1 MAATTTATATEQ
13 ARPAF
18 ALSGKAKEAI
28 KVGLAI
34 VVTYWLALKFSWMS
48 PTWAGIAVAVISQPG
63 EGQSLYKGLL
73 RAIGTF
79 LAFFSSLAL
88 LALFPQDRW
97 MLFVGVSPVLGFFAY
112 KMKGENDYLWYVAGF
127 VTVMIITAG
136 PQQPGHAFEFA
147 AYRTMETLIGIGVWA
162 VISSLL
168 WPVTNLGAL
177 KSATDALLDAQAQ
190 VTQHGLEL
198 ISHRGATG
206 SPPELLAQEAQLVA
220 KVGSLINVAASE
232 TYEVRVVRRS
242 WMALQQASL
251 KFMHISNRLRL
262 GAEDLEQID
271 MDAVLPGLP
280 DLSAELDARF
290 AEARSLL
297 AGKPSARSCR
307 DISLE
312 LDRQAIEPLDHF
324 QRAAVEVART
334 ELEQLDAQTRKM
346 VASLRDITGEEGQV
360 AEGKAPPDA
369 KQLRGPAGLRPIDRD
384 QLVAAAFVV
393 TSLWASAL
401 VWIYVN
407 PPGHVAW
414 VQFVPTL
421 ALAAMR
427 VPHVRFFPLRLF
439 VYAYLVGVVVYVFIM
454 PHLSGFVQLGALLFL
469 FTYLTDYYFAV
480 GRMPLLLAMFIM
492 LGITNQQSYDFASMA
507 NNYLFTMMGIMMAF
521 GLTYMVGSPRPE
533 KAFLHQTQRFFRSC
547 EFLVSHLQPPASFVG
562 QVREA
567 YYRNVLRTLPAKMR
581 VWATRIDAKAFPNNS
596 PEQVAG
602 LLEAL
607 QLLAYRIDDLLDG
620 RSASAAKVLAG
631 QLGDSAREWRA
642 LVDQAFHQWSEVPEA
657 DAAPELME
665 RLSGHVAGL
674 NAHIE
679 RLFNQPGRAEL
690 SDAEGRRFYR
700 LLGTYRG
707 VARAGLVY
715 AKQARAVDWAEW
727 REERFE

>member
-1 MAATTTATATEQ
+1 MEAATTAGSIEQ

-18 ALSGKAKEAI
+18 ALSGNAKEAI

-48 PTWAGIAVAVISQPG
+48 PTWAAIAVAVISQPG

-79 LAFFSSLAL
+79 LAFFSSLVL

-97 MLFVGVSPVLGFFAY
+97 MLFVGVSPVLGYFAY
-112 KMKGENDYLWYVAGF
+112 KMKGENDYLWFVAGF

-168 WPVTNLGAL
+168 WPVTNLAAL
-177 KSATDALLDAQAQ
+177 KSATDALLDAQCQLA
-190 VTQHGLEL
+190 QHGFEL
-198 ISHRGATG
+198 ISGREAAG

-232 TYEVRVVRRS
+232 TYEVRIVRRS

-262 GAEDLEQID
+262 GAEDLERID
-271 MDAVLPGLP
+271 MVAVLPGLP
-280 DLSAELDARF
+280 DLSAELSARF
-290 AEARSLL
+290 TEARSLL
-297 AGKPSARSCR
+297 AGKPSTRPCR
-307 DISLE
+307 DVPLE
-312 LDRQAIEPLDHF
+312 LDPQAIEHLDHF

-334 ELEQLDAQTRKM
+334 ELEQLDAQTRTT
-346 VASLRDITGEEGQV
+346 VASLRDITGEGQV
-360 AEGKAPPDA
+360 AEGNAPPDA
-369 KQLRGPAGLRPIDRD
+369 KQLRGPMGLRPIDRD
-384 QLVAAAFVV
+384 QLVAAGFVV
-393 TSLWASAL
+393 ASVWVSAL
-401 VWIYVN
+401 IWIYVN

-427 VPHVRFFPLRLF
+427 MPHVRFFPLRLMG
-439 VYAYLVGVVVYVFIM
+439 YAFLVGMGVYVFIM
-454 PHLSGFVQLGALLFL
+454 PHLSGFVQLGALLFT
-469 FTYLTDYYFAV
+469 FTFLTDYYFAA
-480 GRMPLLLAMFIM
+480 GRMPLLLSMLIMF
-492 LGITNQQSYDFASMA
+492 GITNEQSYNFASMA
-507 NNYLFTMMGIMMAF
+507 NSYLYTMMGIIVTFA
-521 GLTYMVGSPRPE
+521 LTYMVGSPRPE
-533 KAFLHQTQRFFRSC
+533 KTFLHQTQRFFQSC
-547 EFLVSHLQPPASFVG
+547 EFLVSHLDRPESFVG

-567 YYRNVLRTLPAKMR
+567 YYRNVLRTLPAKMG
-581 VWATRIDAKAFPNNS
+581 VWAKRIDAKAFPKNS

-620 RSASAAKVLAG
+620 RSSSSAKVLAG
-631 QLGDSAREWRA
+631 ELGDSVREWRA
-642 LVDQAFHQWSEVPEA
+642 VVDQAFHQWSEVPEA
-657 DAAPELME
+657 DPGPELME
-665 RLSGHVAGL
+665 RLSRQV
-674 NAHIE
+674 
-679 RLFNQPGRAEL
+679 AEL
-690 SDAEGRRFYR
+690 NPRIEELFTHSGRDEITDAEGRSFYR

-715 AKQARAVDWAEW
+715 ARQARAVDWAEW

>member
-1 MAATTTATATEQ
+1 MAATTTAGSIEQ
-13 ARPAF
+13 GRRAF

-48 PTWAGIAVAVISQPG
+48 PTWAAIAVAVISQPG

-79 LAFFSSLAL
+79 LAFFSSLVL

-97 MLFVGVSPVLGFFAY
+97 MLFVGVSPVLGYFAY

-168 WPVTNLGAL
+168 WPVTNLGVL
-177 KSATDALLDAQAQ
+177 KSATDALLDAQRQ
-190 VTQHGLEL
+190 VAQHGFEL
-198 ISHRGATG
+198 LSQREGAG
-206 SPPELLAQEAQLVA
+206 SPPALLAQEAQLVA

-232 TYEVRVVRRS
+232 TYEVRIVRRS
-242 WMALQQASL
+242 WLALQQASL
-251 KFMHISNRLRL
+251 KFMHTANRLRL

-271 MDAVLPGLP
+271 MDAALPALP
-280 DLSAELDARF
+280 DLSAELGARF

-297 AGKPSARSCR
+297 AGKPSSRPCR
-307 DISLE
+307 EVSLE
-312 LDRQAIEPLDHF
+312 IDRQAIEHLDHF

-334 ELEQLDAQTRKM
+334 ELEQLDAQTRTM
-346 VASLRDITGEEGQV
+346 VYAVGEIAGGREAV
-360 AEGKAPPDA
+360 AGKAPQSTKP
-369 KQLRGPAGLRPIDRD
+369 LRGPAGLRPIDRD
-384 QLVAAAFVV
+384 QLIAAAFVV
-393 TSLWASAL
+393 ASVWVSAFI
-401 VWIYVN
+401 WIYIN

-427 VPHVRFFPLRLF
+427 MPHVRFFPLRLMG
-439 VYAYLVGVVVYVFIM
+439 YAFLVGMGVYVFIM
-454 PHLSGFVQLGALLFL
+454 PHLSGFVQLAALLFA
-469 FTYLTDYYFAV
+469 FTFLTDYYFAA
-480 GRMPLLLAMFIM
+480 GRMPLLLSMLIMF
-492 LGITNQQSYDFASMA
+492 GITNEQSYNFASMA
-507 NNYLFTMMGIMMAF
+507 NSYLYTMMGIIVTFA
-521 GLTYMVGSPRPE
+521 LTYMVGSPRPE
-533 KAFLHQTQRFFRSC
+533 KTFLQQTQRFFRSC
-547 EFLVSHLQPPASFVG
+547 EFLVSHLDPPESFVG

-567 YYRNVLRTLPAKMR
+567 YYRNVLRTLPAKMCI
-581 VWATRIDAKAFPNNS
+581 WAKRIDAKAFPKNS
-596 PEQVAG
+596 PGQVAG

-607 QLLAYRIDDLLDG
+607 QLLAYRVDDLLG
-620 RSASAAKVLAG
+620 SRGESAAKVLAG
-631 QLGDSAREWRA
+631 DLGESVREWRA
-642 LVDQAFHQWSEVPEA
+642 VVDQAFHNWSEVPET
-657 DAAPELME
+657 DAAPEQMD
-665 RLSGHVAGL
+665 RFSGHVAGL
-674 NAHIE
+674 NARIE
-679 RLFNQPGRAEL
+679 QLFNQSGRAEI
-690 SDAEGRRFYR
+690 SDAEGRSFYR

-715 AKQARAVDWAEW
+715 AKQARAIDWAEW

>member
-1 MAATTTATATEQ
+1 MAATTTVTPVEQ
-13 ARPAF
+13 GRLAF
-18 ALSGKAKEAI
+18 ALSDKAKEAI

-79 LAFFSSLAL
+79 LAFFSSLVL

-97 MLFVGVSPVLGFFAY
+97 MLFVGVSPVLGYFAY

-127 VTVMIITAG
+127 VMVMIITAG
-136 PQQPGHAFEFA
+136 PQEPGHAFEFA

-177 KSATDALLDAQAQ
+177 KSATDALLDAQGQ
-190 VTQHGLEL
+190 VAQHGFEL
-198 ISHRGATG
+198 LSHREVTG
-206 SPPELLAQEAQLVA
+206 SPPELLAQEAQLVVE
-220 KVGSLINVAASE
+220 VGSLITAAASE
-232 TYEVRVVRRS
+232 TYEVRIVRRS
-242 WMALQQASL
+242 WLALQQASL

-262 GAEDLEQID
+262 GAEDLAQID
-271 MDAVLPGLP
+271 MDSVLPGLP
-280 DLSAELDARF
+280 GLSLELDARF

-297 AGKPSARSCR
+297 AGKPSTRPCQDVA
-307 DISLE
+307 LE
-312 LDRQAIEPLDHF
+312 LDRQAIEHLDHF
-324 QRAAVEVART
+324 QRAALEVART
-334 ELEQLDAQTRKM
+334 ELVQLDAQTRKM
-346 VASLRDITGEEGQV
+346 VDSVGNIASGRPVVAGE
-360 AEGKAPPDA
+360 APQSA
-369 KQLRGPAGLRPIDRD
+369 KPLRGPAGLRPIDRD
-384 QLVAAAFVV
+384 QLVAAVFVV
-393 TSLWASAL
+393 ASVWVSAL
-401 VWIYVN
+401 IWIYVN

-427 VPHVRFFPLRLF
+427 MPHVRFFPLR
-439 VYAYLVGVVVYVFIM
+439 VIGYAFLVGMGVYVFIM
-454 PHLSGFVQLGALLFL
+454 PHLSGFVQLAALLFA
-469 FTYLTDYYFAV
+469 FTFLTDYYFAA
-480 GRMPLLLAMFIM
+480 GRMPLLLSMLIMF
-492 LGITNQQSYDFASMA
+492 GITNQQSYDFAGMA
-507 NNYLFTMMGIMMAF
+507 NNYLFTMMGITMTF

-533 KAFLHQTQRFFRSC
+533 KTFLHQTQRFFRSC
-547 EFLVSHLQPPASFVG
+547 EFLVSHLDPPRTFVG

-567 YYRNVLRTLPAKMR
+567 YYRNVLRTLPAKMG
-581 VWATRIDAKAFPNNS
+581 VWSKRIDAKAFPKNS

-607 QLLAYRIDDLLDG
+607 QLPAYRIDDLLDG
-620 RSASAAKVLAG
+620 RSSSSAEVLAG
-631 QLGDSAREWRA
+631 DLGDSIREWRA
-642 LVDQAFHQWSEVPEA
+642 VVEQAFHQWSEVPEA
-657 DAAPELME
+657 DPEPELMG
-665 RLSGHVAGL
+665 RLSGHVDGL
-674 NAHIE
+674 KARIE
-679 RLFNQPGRAEL
+679 QLIDQSGRDEI
-690 SDAEGRRFYR
+690 SDAEGRSFYR

-715 AKQARAVDWAEW
+715 AKQARAIDWAEW

>member
-1 MAATTTATATEQ
+1 MAATTTATPIEHGAS
-13 ARPAF
+13 AF

-79 LAFFSSLAL
+79 LAFFWSLVL

-97 MLFVGVSPVLGFFAY
+97 MLFVGVSPVLGYIAY

-232 TYEVRVVRRS
+232 TYEVRTVRRS
-242 WMALQQASL
+242 WLALQQASL
-251 KFMHISNRLRL
+251 KFMHTSNRLRL
-262 GAEDLEQID
+262 GAEDLAQID
-271 MDAVLPGLP
+271 MVAVLPGLA
-280 DLSAELDARF
+280 DLSAELGARF
-290 AEARSLL
+290 AEARGLL
-297 AGKPSARSCR
+297 AGKPSTRPCQ
-307 DISLE
+307 DVSLE
-312 LDRQAIEPLDHF
+312 LDRQAIEPLDQF

-334 ELEQLDAQTRKM
+334 ELEQLDAQTRSM
-346 VASLRDITGEEGQV
+346 VDAVGEIAGGREAVTG
-360 AEGKAPPDA
+360 KPPQST
-369 KQLRGPAGLRPIDRD
+369 KPLRGPAGLRPIDRD

-393 TSLWASAL
+393 ASVWVSAL
-401 VWIYVN
+401 IWIYVN

-427 VPHVRFFPLRLF
+427 MPHVRFFPLR
-439 VYAYLVGVVVYVFIM
+439 VMGYAFLVGMGVYVFIM
-454 PHLSGFVQLGALLFL
+454 PHLSGFIQLAALLFL
-469 FTYLTDYYFAV
+469 FTYLTDYYFAA

-492 LGITNQQSYDFASMA
+492 LGITNEQSYNFAGMA
-507 NNYLFTMMGIMMAF
+507 NSYLYTMMGIIVTFA
-521 GLTYMVGSPRPE
+521 LTYMIGSPRPE

-547 EFLVSHLQPPASFVG
+547 EFLVSHLDPPESFVG

-567 YYRNVLRTLPAKMR
+567 YYRNVLRTLPAKMG
-581 VWATRIDAKAFPNNS
+581 VWAKGIDAKAFPKNS

-607 QLLAYRIDDLLDG
+607 QLLAYRIDDLLDA
-620 RSASAAKVLAG
+620 RSEPAARGLAG
-631 QLGDSAREWRA
+631 ELGDSVHEWRA
-642 LVDQAFHQWSEVPEA
+642 VVDQAFRQWSEVPEA
-657 DAAPELME
+657 DPGPELME
-665 RLSGHVAGL
+665 RLSGQVAAL
-674 NAHIE
+674 NAGIE
-679 RLFNQPGRAEL
+679 QLFHPSRRGEI
-690 SDAEGRRFYR
+690 SDAEGRSFYR

-715 AKQARAVDWAEW
+715 AKQARAIDWAEW

>member
-79 LAFFSSLAL
+79 LAFFSSLVL

-97 MLFVGVSPVLGFFAY
+97 MLFVGVSPVLGYFAY

-168 WPVTNLGAL
+168 WPVTNLGVL
-177 KSATDALLDAQAQ
+177 KSATDALLDAQRQ
-190 VTQHGLEL
+190 VAQHGFEL
-198 ISHRGATG
+198 LSQREGAG
-206 SPPELLAQEAQLVA
+206 SPPALLAQEAQLVA

-232 TYEVRVVRRS
+232 TYEVRIVRRS
-242 WMALQQASL
+242 WLALQQASL
-251 KFMHISNRLRL
+251 KFMHTANRLRL

-271 MDAVLPGLP
+271 MDAALPALP
-280 DLSAELDARF
+280 DLSAELGARF

-297 AGKPSARSCR
+297 AGKPSSRPCR
-307 DISLE
+307 EVSLE
-312 LDRQAIEPLDHF
+312 IDRQAIEHLDHF

-334 ELEQLDAQTRKM
+334 ELEQLDAQTRTM
-346 VASLRDITGEEGQV
+346 VYAVGEIAGGREAV
-360 AEGKAPPDA
+360 AGKAPQSTKP
-369 KQLRGPAGLRPIDRD
+369 LRGPAGLRPIDRD
-384 QLVAAAFVV
+384 QLIAAAFVV
-393 TSLWASAL
+393 ASVWVSAFI
-401 VWIYVN
+401 WIYIN

-427 VPHVRFFPLRLF
+427 MPHVRFFPLRLMG
-439 VYAYLVGVVVYVFIM
+439 YAFLVGMGVYVFIM
-454 PHLSGFVQLGALLFL
+454 PHLSGFVQLAALLFA
-469 FTYLTDYYFAV
+469 FTFLTDYYFAA
-480 GRMPLLLAMFIM
+480 GRMPLLLSMLIMF
-492 LGITNQQSYDFASMA
+492 GITNEQSYNFASMA
-507 NNYLFTMMGIMMAF
+507 NSYLYTMMGIIVTFA
-521 GLTYMVGSPRPE
+521 LTYMVGSPRPE
-533 KAFLHQTQRFFRSC
+533 KTFLQQTQRFFRSC
-547 EFLVSHLQPPASFVG
+547 EFLVSHLDPPESFVG

-567 YYRNVLRTLPAKMR
+567 YYRNVLRTLPAKMCI
-581 VWATRIDAKAFPNNS
+581 WAKRIDAKAFPKNS
-596 PEQVAG
+596 PGQVAG

-607 QLLAYRIDDLLDG
+607 QLLAYRVDDLLG
-620 RSASAAKVLAG
+620 SRGESAAKVLAG
-631 QLGDSAREWRA
+631 DLGESVREWRA
-642 LVDQAFHQWSEVPEA
+642 VVDQAFHNWSEVPET
-657 DAAPELME
+657 DAAPEQMD
-665 RLSGHVAGL
+665 RFSGHVAGL
-674 NAHIE
+674 NARIE
-679 RLFNQPGRAEL
+679 QLFNQSGRAEI
-690 SDAEGRRFYR
+690 SDAEGRSFYR

-715 AKQARAVDWAEW
+715 AKQARAIDWAEW

>member
-1 MAATTTATATEQ
+1 MAAATTASPIEQ
-13 ARPAF
+13 SRPAF

-48 PTWAGIAVAVISQPG
+48 PTWAAVAVAVISQPG

-79 LAFFSSLAL
+79 LAFFSSLVL

-97 MLFVGVSPVLGFFAY
+97 MLFVGVSPVLGYFAY

-168 WPVTNLGAL
+168 WPVTNLGVL
-177 KSATDALLDAQAQ
+177 KSATDALLDAQRQ
-190 VTQHGLEL
+190 VAQHGFEL
-198 ISHRGATG
+198 LSHREGAG
-206 SPPELLAQEAQLVA
+206 SPPALLAQEAQLVA

-232 TYEVRVVRRS
+232 TYEVRIVRRS
-242 WMALQQASL
+242 WLALQQASL
-251 KFMHISNRLRL
+251 KFMHTANRLRL

-271 MDAVLPGLP
+271 MDAALPALP
-280 DLSAELDARF
+280 DLSAELGARF

-297 AGKPSARSCR
+297 AGKPSSRPCR
-307 DISLE
+307 EVSLE
-312 LDRQAIEPLDHF
+312 IDRQAIEHLDHF

-334 ELEQLDAQTRKM
+334 ELEQLDAQTRTM
-346 VASLRDITGEEGQV
+346 VYAVGEIAGGREAV
-360 AEGKAPPDA
+360 AGKAPQSTKP
-369 KQLRGPAGLRPIDRD
+369 LRGPAGLRPIDRD
-384 QLVAAAFVV
+384 QLIAAAFVV
-393 TSLWASAL
+393 ASVWVSAFI
-401 VWIYVN
+401 WIYIN

-427 VPHVRFFPLRLF
+427 MPHVRFFPLRLMG
-439 VYAYLVGVVVYVFIM
+439 YAFLVGMGVYVFIM
-454 PHLSGFVQLGALLFL
+454 PHLSGFVQLAALLFA
-469 FTYLTDYYFAV
+469 FTFLTDYYFAA
-480 GRMPLLLAMFIM
+480 GRMPLLLSMLIMF
-492 LGITNQQSYDFASMA
+492 GITNEQSYNFASMA
-507 NNYLFTMMGIMMAF
+507 NSYLYTMMGIIVTFA
-521 GLTYMVGSPRPE
+521 LTYMVGSPRPE
-533 KAFLHQTQRFFRSC
+533 KTFLQQTQRFFRSC
-547 EFLVSHLQPPASFVG
+547 EFLVSHLDPPESFVG

-567 YYRNVLRTLPAKMR
+567 YYRNVLRTLPAKMCI
-581 VWATRIDAKAFPNNS
+581 WAKRIDAKAFPKNS
-596 PEQVAG
+596 PGQVAG

-607 QLLAYRIDDLLDG
+607 QLLAYRVDDLLG
-620 RSASAAKVLAG
+620 SRGESAAKVLAG
-631 QLGDSAREWRA
+631 DLGESVREWRA
-642 LVDQAFHQWSEVPEA
+642 VVDQAFHNWSEVPET
-657 DAAPELME
+657 DAAPEQMD
-665 RLSGHVAGL
+665 RFSGHVAGL
-674 NAHIE
+674 NARIE
-679 RLFNQPGRAEL
+679 QLFNQSGRAEI
-690 SDAEGRRFYR
+690 SDAEGRSFYR

-715 AKQARAVDWAEW
+715 AKQARAIDWAEW

>member
-1 MAATTTATATEQ
+1 MAATTTAGSIEQ
-13 ARPAF
+13 GRRAF

-48 PTWAGIAVAVISQPG
+48 PTWAAIAVAVISQPG

-79 LAFFSSLAL
+79 LAFFSSLVL

-97 MLFVGVSPVLGFFAY
+97 MLFVGVSPVLGYFAY

-168 WPVTNLGAL
+168 WPVTNLGVL
-177 KSATDALLDAQAQ
+177 KSATDALLDVQRQIA
-190 VTQHGLEL
+190 QHGLEL
-198 ISHRGATG
+198 ISRRDGTG
-206 SPPELLAQEAQLVA
+206 SSPELLAQEAQLVA
-220 KVGSLINVAASE
+220 QVGSLINVAASE

-242 WMALQQASL
+242 WLALQQALL
-251 KFMHISNRLRL
+251 KFMHIANRLRL

-271 MDAVLPGLP
+271 MDAVLPGLT
-280 DLSAELDARF
+280 DLSAELGARF

-307 DISLE
+307 DVSLE
-312 LDRQAIEPLDHF
+312 LDPRAIGQLDHF

-346 VASLRDITGEEGQV
+346 VDSVGDIVGARQVVAGE
-360 AEGKAPPDA
+360 APPSA
-369 KQLRGPAGLRPIDRD
+369 KPLRGPAGLRPIDRD
-384 QLVAAAFVV
+384 QLVAAVFVV
-393 TSLWASAL
+393 ASVWVSAL
-401 VWIYVN
+401 IWIYIN

-427 VPHVRFFPLRLF
+427 MPHVRFFPLRLMG
-439 VYAYLVGVVVYVFIM
+439 YAFLVGMGVYVFIM
-454 PHLSGFVQLGALLFL
+454 PHLSGFVQLAALLFA
-469 FTYLTDYYFAV
+469 FTFLTDYYFAA
-480 GRMPLLLAMFIM
+480 GRMPLLLSMLIMF
-492 LGITNQQSYDFASMA
+492 GISNEQSYDFAIMA
-507 NNYLFTMMGIMMAF
+507 NSYLYTMMGIVVTFA
-521 GLTYMVGSPRPE
+521 LTYMVGSPRPE
-533 KAFLHQTQRFFRSC
+533 KALLGQTQRFFRSC
-547 EFLVSHLQPPASFVG
+547 EFLLSHLQPPASLVG

>member
-1 MAATTTATATEQ
+1 MAAATTASPIEQ
-13 ARPAF
+13 GRPAF

-97 MLFVGVSPVLGFFAY
+97 MLFVGVSPVLGYFAY

-177 KSATDALLDAQAQ
+177 KSATDALLDAQGQ
-190 VTQHGLEL
+190 VTQHGFEL

-251 KFMHISNRLRL
+251 KFMHIANRLRL

-271 MDAVLPGLP
+271 MDAVLPGLA
-280 DLSAELDARF
+280 DLSAELGARF
-290 AEARSLL
+290 TEARSLL
-297 AGKPSARSCR
+297 AGKPSTRPCR
-307 DISLE
+307 DVSLE
-312 LDRQAIEPLDHF
+312 LDRQAIEHLDHF

-334 ELEQLDAQTRKM
+334 ELEQLDAQTRTM
-346 VASLRDITGEEGQV
+346 VDSVGDIAGGRQVVAGE
-360 AEGKAPPDA
+360 APQSA
-369 KQLRGPAGLRPIDRD
+369 KPLRGPAGLRPIDRD

-401 VWIYVN
+401 IWIYVN

-427 VPHVRFFPLRLF
+427 MPHVRFFPLRLF

-454 PHLSGFVQLGALLFL
+454 PHLSGFVQLGALLFS
-469 FTYLTDYYFAV
+469 FTYLTDYYFAA

-492 LGITNQQSYDFASMA
+492 LGITN
-507 NNYLFTMMGIMMAF
+507 
-521 GLTYMVGSPRPE
+521 
-533 KAFLHQTQRFFRSC
+533 
-547 EFLVSHLQPPASFVG
+547 
-562 QVREA
+562 
-567 YYRNVLRTLPAKMR
+567 
-581 VWATRIDAKAFPNNS
+581 
-596 PEQVAG
+596 
-602 LLEAL
+602 
-607 QLLAYRIDDLLDG
+607 
-620 RSASAAKVLAG
+620 
-631 QLGDSAREWRA
+631 
-642 LVDQAFHQWSEVPEA
+642 
-657 DAAPELME
+657 
-665 RLSGHVAGL
+665 
-674 NAHIE
+674 
-679 RLFNQPGRAEL
+679 RAEL
-690 SDAEGRRFYR
+690 
-700 LLGTYRG
+700 
-707 VARAGLVY
+707 
-715 AKQARAVDWAEW
+715 
-727 REERFE
+727 

>member
-1 MAATTTATATEQ
+1 MTAATTGSPIEQ
-13 ARPAF
+13 SGPAF

-73 RAIGTF
+73 RALGTL
-79 LAFFSSLAL
+79 LAFFSSLVL

-97 MLFVGVSPVLGFFAY
+97 MLFVGVSPVLGYFAY

-147 AYRTMETLIGIGVWA
+147 AYRTMETLMGIGVWA

-168 WPVTNLGAL
+168 WPVTNLGPL
-177 KSATDALLDAQAQ
+177 KSATDSLLDAQRQ
-190 VTQHGLEL
+190 VAQHGFEL
-198 ISHRGATG
+198 ISGREGAG
-206 SPPELLAQEAQLVA
+206 SPRELLAQEAQLVA

-232 TYEVRVVRRS
+232 TYEVRTVRRS
-242 WMALQQASL
+242 WLALQQASL
-251 KFMHISNRLRL
+251 KFMHTANRLRL
-262 GAEDLEQID
+262 GAEDLAQID
-271 MDAVLPGLP
+271 MDAVLPGLAG
-280 DLSAELDARF
+280 LSAELGARF
-290 AEARSLL
+290 TEARSLL
-297 AGKPSARSCR
+297 AGKPSARPCR
-307 DISLE
+307 DVSLE
-312 LDRQAIEPLDHF
+312 PDRQAIEPLDQF

-346 VASLRDITGEEGQV
+346 VDSVGEIAGGREAV
-360 AEGKAPPDA
+360 AGRAPQSTKP
-369 KQLRGPAGLRPIDRD
+369 LRGPAGLRPIDRD
-384 QLVAAAFVV
+384 QLVAAVFVV
-393 TSLWASAL
+393 ASVWVSAL
-401 VWIYVN
+401 IWIYVN

-427 VPHVRFFPLRLF
+427 MPHVRFFPLRLMG
-439 VYAYLVGVVVYVFIM
+439 YAFLIGMGVYVFIM
-454 PHLSGFVQLGALLFL
+454 PHLSGFIQLAALLFA
-469 FTYLTDYYFAV
+469 FTFLTDYYFAA
-480 GRMPLLLAMFIM
+480 GRMPLLLSMLIMF
-492 LGITNQQSYDFASMA
+492 GITNEQSYSFASMA
-507 NNYLFTMMGIMMAF
+507 NSYLYTMMGIIVTFA
-521 GLTYMVGSPRPE
+521 LTYMVGSPRPE
-533 KAFLHQTQRFFRSC
+533 KELLRQTRRFFRSC
-547 EFLVSHLQPPASFVG
+547 EFLVSHLDPPQSFVG
-562 QVREA
+562 EVREA
-567 YYRNVLRTLPAKMR
+567 YYRNVLRTLPAKMGI
-581 VWATRIDAKAFPNNS
+581 WAKSIDAKAFPKNS
-596 PEQVAG
+596 SERVAG

-620 RSASAAKVLAG
+620 RGSSSAKVMAG
-631 QLGDSAREWRA
+631 ELGDSVREWRA
-642 LVDQAFHQWSEVPEA
+642 VVDQAFHQWSEVPEA
-657 DAAPELME
+657 DPGPELME
-665 RLSGHVAGL
+665 RLSGHAAGL
-674 NAHIE
+674 NARIE
-679 RLFNQPGRAEL
+679 ELFNHSGRGEI
-690 SDAEGRRFYR
+690 SDAEGRNFYQ

>member
-1 MAATTTATATEQ
+1 MTAATTGSPIEQ
-13 ARPAF
+13 SGPAF

-34 VVTYWLALKFSWMS
+34 VVTYWLALRFSWMS

-73 RAIGTF
+73 RALGTF

-97 MLFVGVSPVLGFFAY
+97 MLFVGVSPVLGYFAY

-177 KSATDALLDAQAQ
+177 KSATDALLDAQRQ
-190 VTQHGLEL
+190 VAQHGFEL
-198 ISHRGATG
+198 IAGREGAG

-232 TYEVRVVRRS
+232 TYEVRTVRRS
-242 WMALQQASL
+242 WLALQQASL
-251 KFMHISNRLRL
+251 KFMHTANRLRL

-271 MDAVLPGLP
+271 MDAVLPGLAG
-280 DLSAELDARF
+280 LSAELGARF
-290 AEARSLL
+290 TEARSLL
-297 AGKPSARSCR
+297 AGKPPTRPCR
-307 DISLE
+307 DVSLE
-312 LDRQAIEPLDHF
+312 PDRQAIEPLDQF

-346 VASLRDITGEEGQV
+346 VDSVGEIAGGREAV
-360 AEGKAPPDA
+360 AGRAPQSTKP
-369 KQLRGPAGLRPIDRD
+369 LRGPAGLRPIDRD
-384 QLVAAAFVV
+384 QLVAAVFVV
-393 TSLWASAL
+393 ASVWVSAL
-401 VWIYVN
+401 IWIYVN

-427 VPHVRFFPLRLF
+427 MPHVRFFPLRLMG
-439 VYAYLVGVVVYVFIM
+439 YAFLVGMGVYVFVM
-454 PHLSGFVQLGALLFL
+454 PHLSGFVQLAALLFA
-469 FTYLTDYYFAV
+469 FTFLTDYYFAA
-480 GRMPLLLAMFIM
+480 GRMPLLLSMLIM
-492 LGITNQQSYDFASMA
+492 WGITNEQSYNFAGTA
-507 NNYLFTMMGIMMAF
+507 NSYLYTMMGIIVTFA
-521 GLTYMVGSPRPE
+521 LTYMVGSPRPE
-533 KAFLHQTQRFFRSC
+533 KELLRQTRRFFRSC
-547 EFLVSHLQPPASFVG
+547 EFLVSHLDPPESFVG

-567 YYRNVLRTLPAKMR
+567 YYRNVLQTLPAKMGI
-581 VWATRIDAKAFPNNS
+581 WAKSIDAKAFPTNS

-607 QLLAYRIDDLLDG
+607 QLLAYRVDDLLDG
-620 RSASAAKVLAG
+620 RSSSAAKVLAG
-631 QLGDSAREWRA
+631 DLGDSVREWRA
-642 LVDQAFHQWSEVPEA
+642 VVDQAFHQWSEVPEA
-657 DAAPELME
+657 DPGPELME
-665 RLSGHVAGL
+665 RLSGHAAGL
-674 NAHIE
+674 NARIE
-679 RLFNQPGRAEL
+679 ELFNHSGRDEI
-690 SDAEGRRFYR
+690 SDAEGRSFYR